1 MNLLHGY
8 HLHEYSFVDFPP
20 GSRVLDIGC
29 GVGQQMSELMR
40 RGYEVVGIDPD
51 PELVA
56 RGRDCGL
63 DMHQAF
69 AEHLPL
75 PDASV
80 DGVVCKVVLPY
91 TKSSVAMREIARVL
105 KPGGI
110 GRLCYHGAG
119 YYLLYIF
126 CQRSWKMRLYGLR
139 SVLNTWFY
147 RLTGCRLPGFW
158 GDTIYQ
164 SPLQM
169 AWYYRRYGLR
179 LIENG
184 PARKFLGFP
193 VFIYHSLVRCESA
206 ATAST
211 EQRRATAYE
220 KTPGPLTHGIS

>member
-8 HLHEYSFVDFPP
+8 HLREYSFVDFPP
-20 GSRVLDIGC
+20 AARVLDIGC
-29 GVGQQMSELMR
+29 GEGQQMHELVQ
-40 RGYEVVGIDPD
+40 RGYEVLGIDPD
-51 PELVA
+51 PDVVA
-56 RGRDCGL
+56 RGRSCGL
-63 DMHQAF
+63 DVRQAS
-69 AEHLPL
+69 AEQLPL

-91 TKSSVAMREIARVL
+91 TNSRDAMREVARVL

-139 SVLNTWFY
+139 SILNTWFY
-147 RLTGCRLPGFW
+147 RLTGRRLPGFW

-169 AWYYRRYGLR
+169 AWYYRRFGFE
-179 LIENG
+179 LIEAGN
-184 PARKFLGFP
+184 ARKFCGFP
-193 VFIYHSLVRCESA
+193 VFIYHTIARCAPA
-206 ATAST
+206 AAPAAVPANAGQLT
-211 EQRRATAYE
+211 Q
-220 KTPGPLTHGIS
+220 PLTQ